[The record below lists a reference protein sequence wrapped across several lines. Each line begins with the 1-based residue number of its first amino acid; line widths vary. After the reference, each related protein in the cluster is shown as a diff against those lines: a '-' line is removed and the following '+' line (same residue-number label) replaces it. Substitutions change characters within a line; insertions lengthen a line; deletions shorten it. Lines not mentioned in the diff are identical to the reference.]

1 MTKYTCETCHKVFS
15 QKGHLEDHNNRKRP
29 CKKDNTIEELVEKK
43 VKEALSKKNEDNE
56 VNEGNEGVVKIDFKT
71 KTILH
76 SNQMDYSKKSRDE
89 LIVIC
94 KEKRIKG
101 YSGKKKED
109 IMKLLTD
116 APANEILVKN
126 EVIAQPIVKN
136 EESLT
141 IDIDI
146 DYNIGNAFDILETDT
161 KTYKC
166 VYLDP
171 PYASGR
177 DYKFAE
183 KDENIAFTDKFTP
196 EKYKEWLTKLISLCK
211 KRMSKDGTLWFH
223 IAAEY
228 SFIPEQVLKSEF
240 KDVEKNFWK
249 KSHGKNTVKNKMGAV
264 IDIIFRCYN
273 STPIFNLQYV
283 PLDAY
288 YFENSYRNKDEK
300 GLYAL
305 GSLRFDKTRSGNNY
319 EITND
324 GITYKATYGWKI
336 RKEEMERLIS
346 EKRIHFVS
354 PNDKREGNLY
364 KKLYKTEC
372 KGKPL
377 SNLWDDI
384 SYITRTQQD
393 PRTYPTQ
400 KPLKLL
406 ERIISVSTNK
416 GDLVLDP
423 TAGSGTTGVACK
435 NLGRNCYLIDI
446 NADAKKIF
454 DKRLSHANTEVT
466 EVTEE
471 AEVTEVTEVTE
482 EAEASTLVEGDSNLC
497 NDSV

>member
-1 MTKYTCETCHKVFS
+1 MVKYSCETCQKTFT

-29 CKKDNTIEELVEKK
+29 CKKDNTIEALVEKK
-43 VKEALSKKNEDNE
+43 VQEVLSKT
-56 VNEGNEGVVKIDFKT
+56 NEGAIKIEAT
-71 KTILH
+71 TTTIMQ
-76 SNQMDYSKKSRDE
+76 SNQMDYSTKTREE
-89 LIVIC
+89 LVALC
-94 KEKRIKG
+94 KEKKIKG
-101 YSGKKKED
+101 YSGKKKKD
-109 IMKLLTD
+109 IAKLLLD
-116 APANEILVKN
+116 SQPKNEIVVLPPKVEEKKEETLN
-126 EVIAQPIVKN
+126 LQYIVGSAFELLEKD
-136 EESLT
+136 T
-141 IDIDI
+141 
-146 DYNIGNAFDILETDT
+146 NI
-161 KTYKC
+161 YKC
-166 VYLDP
+166 IYLDP

-177 DYKFAE
+177 DYKFAD
-183 KDENIAFTDKFTP
+183 KDESAAFTDKFTP
-196 EKYKEWLTKLISLCK
+196 EKYKEWLSKLIGLCK
-211 KRMSKDGTLWFH
+211 KRLSKDGTLWFH

-228 SFIPEQVLKSEF
+228 SFIPEQVLQSEF
-240 KDVEKNFWK
+240 KEVEKNFWK

-288 YFENSYRNKDEK
+288 YFENSYRNKDDK

-319 EITND
+319 EITNE
-324 GITYKATYGWKI
+324 GITYKAPYGWKI

-346 EKRIHFVS
+346 EKRIHFVP

-364 KKLYKTEC
+364 KKLYKSEC

-406 ERIISVSTNK
+406 QRIISISTNK

-435 NLGRNCYLIDI
+435 TLGRNCSLIDI

-454 DKRLSHANTEVT
+454 EKRLTEANVDES
-466 EVTEE
+466 ED
-471 AEVTEVTEVTE
+471 
-482 EAEASTLVEGDSNLC
+482 STLVEDGNNLS

>member
-1 MTKYTCETCHKVFS
+1 MVKYSCETSQKTFT

-29 CKKDNTIEELVEKK
+29 CKKDNTIEALVERK
-43 VKEALSKKNEDNE
+43 VQEVLSKT
-56 VNEGNEGVVKIDFKT
+56 NEGAVKIEAT
-71 KTILH
+71 TTTIMQ
-76 SNQMDYSKKSRDE
+76 SNQMDYSTKTREE
-89 LIVIC
+89 LIALC
-94 KEKRIKG
+94 KEKKIKG

-109 IMKLLTD
+109 IAKLLLD
-116 APANEILVKN
+116 SQPKNEIVVLPPKVEEKKEETLN
-126 EVIAQPIVKN
+126 LQYIVGSAFELLEKD
-136 EESLT
+136 T
-141 IDIDI
+141 
-146 DYNIGNAFDILETDT
+146 NI
-161 KTYKC
+161 YKC
-166 VYLDP
+166 IYLDP

-177 DYKFAE
+177 DYKFAD
-183 KDENIAFTDKFTP
+183 KDDSAAFTDKFTP
-196 EKYKEWLTKLISLCK
+196 EKYKEWLSKLIGLCK
-211 KRMSKDGTLWFH
+211 KRLSKDGTLWFH

-228 SFIPEQVLKSEF
+228 SFIPEQVLQSEF
-240 KDVEKNFWK
+240 KEVEKNFWK

-288 YFENSYRNKDEK
+288 YFENSYRNKDDK

-319 EITND
+319 EITNE
-324 GITYKATYGWKI
+324 GITYKAPYGWKI

-346 EKRIHFVS
+346 EKRIHFVP

-364 KKLYKTEC
+364 KKLYKSEC

-406 ERIISVSTNK
+406 QRIISISTNK

-435 NLGRNCYLIDI
+435 TLGRNCSLIDI

-454 DKRLSHANTEVT
+454 EKRLTEANVDES
-466 EVTEE
+466 ED
-471 AEVTEVTEVTE
+471 
-482 EAEASTLVEGDSNLC
+482 STLVEDGNNLS

>member
-1 MTKYTCETCHKVFS
+1 MTKYTCETCQKVFS
-15 QKGHLEDHNNRKRP
+15 QKGHIKDHNNRKRP
-29 CKKDNTIEELVEKK
+29 CKKDNTIEALVEKK
-43 VKEALSKKNEDNE
+43 VQEVLSKT
-56 VNEGNEGVVKIDFKT
+56 NEGAVKIEAT
-71 KTILH
+71 TTTIMQ
-76 SNQMDYSKKSRDE
+76 SNQMDYSTKTREE
-89 LIVIC
+89 LIALC
-94 KEKRIKG
+94 KERKIKG

-109 IMKLLTD
+109 IAKLLSD
-116 APANEILVKN
+116 SQPKNEIVVLPPKVEEKKKETLN
-126 EVIAQPIVKN
+126 LQYIVGSAFELLEKD
-136 EESLT
+136 T
-141 IDIDI
+141 
-146 DYNIGNAFDILETDT
+146 NI
-161 KTYKC
+161 YKC
-166 VYLDP
+166 IYLDP

-177 DYKFAE
+177 DYKFAD
-183 KDENIAFTDKFTP
+183 KDESAAFTDKFTP
-196 EKYKEWLTKLISLCK
+196 EKYKEWLSKLIGLCK
-211 KRMSKDGTLWFH
+211 KRLSKDGTLWFH

-228 SFIPEQVLKSEF
+228 SFIPEQVLQSEF
-240 KDVEKNFWK
+240 KEVEKNFWK

-288 YFENSYRNKDEK
+288 YFENSYRNKDDK

-319 EITND
+319 EITNE
-324 GITYKATYGWKI
+324 GITYKAPYGWKI

-346 EKRIHFVS
+346 EKRIHFVP

-364 KKLYKTEC
+364 KKLYKSEC

-406 ERIISVSTNK
+406 QRIISISTNK

-435 NLGRNCYLIDI
+435 TLGRNCSLIDI

-454 DKRLSHANTEVT
+454 EKRLTEANVDES
-466 EVTEE
+466 ED
-471 AEVTEVTEVTE
+471 
-482 EAEASTLVEGDSNLC
+482 STLVEDGSNLS

>member
-1 MTKYTCETCHKVFS
+1 MVKYSCETCQKTFT
-15 QKGHLEDHNNRKRP
+15 QKGHLETHKNRKRP
-29 CKKDNTIEELVEKK
+29 CKKDNTIEALVEKK
-43 VKEALSKKNEDNE
+43 VQEALSKTNEAT
-56 VNEGNEGVVKIDFKT
+56 VKIDPA
-71 KTILH
+71 TIMQ
-76 SNQMDYSKKSRDE
+76 SNKMDYSKKSREE

-94 KEKRIKG
+94 KEKTIKG
-101 YSGKKKED
+101 YSGKKKSE
-109 IMKLLTD
+109 IVKLLTD
-116 APANEILVKN
+116 APAKNEI
-126 EVIAQPIVKN
+126 VIEPIVN

-141 IDIDI
+141 L
-146 DYNIGNAFDILETDT
+146 DYNVGNAFDILENDIQ
-161 KTYKC
+161 TYKC
-166 VYLDP
+166 IYLDP

-183 KDENIAFTDKFTP
+183 KDETAAFTDKFTP

-228 SFIPEQVLKSEF
+228 SFIPEQVLQSEF
-240 KDVEKNFWK
+240 KEVEKNFWK
-249 KSHGKNTVKNKMGAV
+249 KSHGKNTVKNKTGAV

-319 EITND
+319 EITNE
-324 GITYKATYGWKI
+324 GITYKAPYGWKI

-346 EKRIHFVS
+346 EKRIHFVP
-354 PNDKREGNLY
+354 PNEKREGNLY
-364 KKLYKTEC
+364 KKLYKSEC

-406 ERIISVSTNK
+406 QRIISISTNK
-416 GDLVLDP
+416 GDVVLDP

-435 NLGRNCYLIDI
+435 TLGRNCYLIDI
-446 NADAKKIF
+446 NIDAKKIF
-454 DKRLSHANTEVT
+454 EKRLTDAK
-466 EVTEE
+466 
-471 AEVTEVTEVTE
+471 AED
-482 EAEASTLVEGDSNLC
+482 ASTLEDDGNLS

>member
-1 MTKYTCETCHKVFS
+1 MTSYICNTCKKSFS
-15 QKGHLEDHNNRKRP
+15 QKGHLEDHMKRKRP
-29 CKKDNTIEELVEKK
+29 CKKNISVEELVEKK
-43 VKEALSKKNEDNE
+43 VQEALFTHLKIEPSKVDTPVTNTLE
-56 VNEGNEGVVKIDFKT
+56 T
-71 KTILH
+71 ST
-76 SNQMDYSKKSRDE
+76 MDYSKMTVKV
-89 LIVIC
+89 LVALC
-94 KEKRIKG
+94 KEKDIKG

-109 IMKLLTD
+109 IVKLLSKT
-116 APANEILVKN
+116 PAKDK
-126 EVIAQPIVKN
+126 IVVVPSPK
-136 EESLT
+136 
-141 IDIDI
+141 IDDETLKLEF
-146 DYNIGNAFDILETDT
+146 NIGNAFEILEKDT

-166 VYLDP
+166 IYLDP

-183 KDENIAFTDKFTP
+183 KDETAAFTDKFTP
-196 EKYKEWLTKLISLCK
+196 EKYKEWLSKLILLCK
-211 KRMSKDGTLWFH
+211 KRLSKDGTLWFH

-228 SFIPEQVLKSEF
+228 SFIPEQVLQAEF
-240 KDVEKNFWK
+240 KEVEKNFWK

-264 IDIIFRCYN
+264 IDILFRCYN
-273 STPIFNLQYV
+273 STPVFNLQYV
-283 PLDAY
+283 PLDAH
-288 YFENSYRNKDEK
+288 YFETSYRNKDEK

-324 GITYKATYGWKI
+324 GITYKAPYGWKI
-336 RKEEMERLIS
+336 KKEEMERLIS
-346 EKRIHFVS
+346 KKRIHFVS

-406 ERIISVSTNK
+406 QRIISISTNK

-435 NLGRNCYLIDI
+435 TLGRNAYLIDI

-454 DKRLSHANTEVT
+454 DKRITDVKSD
-466 EVTEE
+466 EE
-471 AEVTEVTEVTE
+471 QS
-482 EAEASTLVEGDSNLC
+482 STLIEDDSNLS

>member
-1 MTKYTCETCHKVFS
+1 MVKYSCETCQKTFT

-29 CKKDNTIEELVEKK
+29 CKKDNTIEALVEKK
-43 VKEALSKKNEDNE
+43 VQEVLSKT
-56 VNEGNEGVVKIDFKT
+56 NEGAVKIEAT
-71 KTILH
+71 TTTIMQ
-76 SNQMDYSKKSRDE
+76 SNQMDYSTKTREE
-89 LIVIC
+89 LIALC
-94 KEKRIKG
+94 KEKKIKG

-109 IMKLLTD
+109 IAKLLLD
-116 APANEILVKN
+116 SQPKNEIVVLPPKVEEKKEETLN
-126 EVIAQPIVKN
+126 LQYIVGSAFELLEKD
-136 EESLT
+136 T
-141 IDIDI
+141 
-146 DYNIGNAFDILETDT
+146 NI
-161 KTYKC
+161 YKC
-166 VYLDP
+166 IYLDP

-177 DYKFAE
+177 DYKFAD
-183 KDENIAFTDKFTP
+183 KDESAAFTDKFTP
-196 EKYKEWLTKLISLCK
+196 EKYKEWLSKLIGLCK
-211 KRMSKDGTLWFH
+211 KRLSKDGTLWFH

-228 SFIPEQVLKSEF
+228 SFIPEQVLQSEF
-240 KDVEKNFWK
+240 KEVEKNFWK

-288 YFENSYRNKDEK
+288 YFENSYRNKDDK

-319 EITND
+319 EITNE
-324 GITYKATYGWKI
+324 GITYKAPYGWKI

-346 EKRIHFVS
+346 EKRIHFVP

-364 KKLYKTEC
+364 KKLYKSEC

-406 ERIISVSTNK
+406 QRIISISTNK

-435 NLGRNCYLIDI
+435 TLGRNCSLIDI

-454 DKRLSHANTEVT
+454 EKRLTEANVDES
-466 EVTEE
+466 ED
-471 AEVTEVTEVTE
+471 
-482 EAEASTLVEGDSNLC
+482 STLVEDGSNLS

>member
-1 MTKYTCETCHKVFS
+1 MVKYSCEICQKTFT
-15 QKGHLEDHNNRKRP
+15 QKGHLEDHQNRKRP
-29 CKKDNTIEELVEKK
+29 CKKDNTIEALIEQK
-43 VKEALSKKNEDNE
+43 VKEALLKT
-56 VNEGNEGVVKIDFKT
+56 NEGAVKIDT
-71 KTILH
+71 TTTTIMQ
-76 SNQMDYSKKSRDE
+76 SNTMDYSNKTREE
-89 LIVIC
+89 LIAIC
-94 KEKRIKG
+94 KEKSIKG

-109 IMKLLTD
+109 IVKLLTD
-116 APANEILVKN
+116 APVNEVLAKN
-126 EVIAQPIVKN
+126 EVVVAPPIVKN

-141 IDIDI
+141 L
-146 DYNIGNAFDILETDT
+146 DYNVGNAFDILEKDT

-166 VYLDP
+166 IYLDP

-183 KDENIAFTDKFTP
+183 KDETAAFTDKFTP

-228 SFIPEQVLKSEF
+228 SFIPEQVLQSEF
-240 KDVEKNFWK
+240 KEVEKNFWK

-324 GITYKATYGWKI
+324 GITYKAPYGWKI

-346 EKRIHFVS
+346 EKRIHFVP
-354 PNDKREGNLY
+354 PNEKREGNLY

-406 ERIISVSTNK
+406 QRIISISTNK

-435 NLGRNCYLIDI
+435 TLGRNCYLIDI
-446 NADAKKIF
+446 NTDAKKIF
-454 DKRLSHANTEVT
+454 EKRLTDVKVED
-466 EVTEE
+466 EE
-471 AEVTEVTEVTE
+471 E
-482 EAEASTLVEGDSNLC
+482 STLVEDGSNLS